1 MPTVDPVCINTN
13 INDTSNTT
21 TKENIE
27 KKIDYNEKK
36 RYVFFFGGGSNKKNI
51 YHKEFH
57 TKLSYEFKIKH

>member
-36 RYVFFFGGGSNKKNI
+36 RYVFFLGGGVLIKK
-51 YHKEFH
+51 Y
-57 TKLSYEFKIKH
+57 LS